1 MTPNDSRISILINE
15 QNKND
20 FAKFITALVHESAGF
35 IGQVKLEPHI
45 EHIAVQEFGNHI
57 QKKYKSYS
65 VNEIRMG
72 LKYGYKQDQTKGGSI
87 YAQRLIFWLD
97 SYHKDVWLKKNQ
109 QAIHNGT
116 FNKPVEPEKRLA
128 TSRNVS
134 LEFIKDQQRKHLN
147 GEFAMLAAC
156 YETLDRMGKI
166 QVSTEAKWNIVK
178 RACKNLLKDN
188 DELND
193 LFKFRNLKKEVE
205 AVEIGNNKTVT
216 PRIKAECQR
225 ILVGDLFEIE
235 EF

>member
-1 MTPNDSRISILINE
+1 MKTIKEETPQFINNLLLELIHYYM
-15 QNKND
+15 K
-20 FAKFITALVHESAGF
+20 S
-35 IGQVKLEPHI
+35 IGQSINKDEQMVNITLTELS
-45 EHIAVQEFGNHI
+45 
-57 QKKYKSYS
+57 KYIFKHHLSYTMQ
-65 VNEIRMG
+65 EIREAFS
-72 LKYGYKQDQTKGGSI
+72 YGRDNDQTQGGAI
-87 YAQRLIFWLD
+87 YAQRMIFWLKN
-97 SYHKDVWLKKNQ
+97 YHQDIWLKKNKT
-109 QAIHNGT
+109 AIHNGT

-178 RACKNLLKDN
+178 RACENLLK
-188 DELND
+188 EQEQLND
-193 LFKFRNLKKEVE
+193 LFKFRNVKKEVE